1 MAKLENRFIRI
12 EDWKGNVYYPLSNL
26 EASTAGSISGWPSS
40 DPNSDPYTSG
50 SEQSDPLAN
59 NGKSI
64 YLQCNNA
71 DNNDRILYKGSFVN
85 LPFGDIAVGI
95 RMKIDTKSSDKIPI
109 VGIKFYIKDQ
119 SSSSSSEIPLNDES
133 DITKTTKYYDYK
145 INVSDFT
152 DSHTYITFANVID
165 YAPPL
170 NNTEHIMSPIPVS
183 KKCSLIVEIRVI
195 KSAVVGGIHPAIN
208 FDQMYVAPSIG
219 SKAKLNIEVEDR
231 KLKIVSST

>member
-50 SEQSDPLAN
+50 SEENDSLAN

-64 YLQCNNA
+64 YLNSGSE
-71 DNNDRILYKGSFVN
+71 DRILYKGSFVN
-85 LPFGDIAVGI
+85 VPFGDVAIGI
-95 RMKIDTKSSDKIPI
+95 RMKINTKSSDKIPI

-119 SSSSSSEIPLNDES
+119 SSSSSPEIPLNDEL
-133 DITKTTKYYDYK
+133 DITEVTKYYDYK
-145 INVSDFT
+145 INVADFT
-152 DSHTYITFANVID
+152 DSNTYITFANVID

-170 NNTEHIMSPIPVS
+170 SNTEHQMSPPIPVS
-183 KKCSLIVEIRVI
+183 KKCSLIVEVRVI
-195 KSAVVGGIHPAIN
+195 QNVTVGGIITKVN